1 MKRNHFGAKK
11 RLADKIF
18 PVMLYIMCTA
28 IGDLKVSELRIILLL
43 NGDTLHFNEPFR
55 TTNRG

>member
-1 MKRNHFGAKK
+1 MKKNHFGVKK

-28 IGDLKVSELRIILLL
+28 SGDLKVSELRII
-43 NGDTLHFNEPFR
+43 
-55 TTNRG
+55 

>member
-1 MKRNHFGAKK
+1 MKRNHFGVKK

-18 PVMLYIMCTA
+18 PVMLCIMCTA
-28 IGDLKVSELRIILLL
+28 SGDLKVSELRIILLL